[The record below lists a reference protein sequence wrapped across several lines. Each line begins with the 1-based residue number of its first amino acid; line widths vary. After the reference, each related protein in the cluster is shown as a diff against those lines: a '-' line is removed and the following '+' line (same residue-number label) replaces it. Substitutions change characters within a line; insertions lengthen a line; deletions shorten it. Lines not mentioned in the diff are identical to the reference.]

1 MQKTNFKTRLLALL
15 TAVFMVVMCVPFAAF
30 AEVEGL
36 KKIVVSFYTDGG
48 VEAAYGYSLEP
59 NQDNMIPNAFKTE
72 SGLDDSKLDHWTYE
86 NGKADFAPSAIVT
99 YADLAKLVT
108 ATDSEGV
115 GYINLAPVFKTE
127 KPATLQKIIVSFND
141 AAGKEMAAGYTLT
154 AGDVNSIAGDVY
166 ATVCPEG
173 KELDYWTYAG
183 KTFAKGSDVSFEK
196 LAAIIGTDFTS
207 EGEAYV
213 NFVPEFKDKA
223 VEPTPVTLKKIVVA
237 FKDAAGKEMAAGYTL
252 TAENNLNSIAGD
264 VYADACPA
272 GKELDYWTFSGK
284 KFAKGADVTFEQLA
298 AIIGTNYTDEGVSY
312 VTFVP
317 EFKDKAVEPTPVTLK
332 KIVVSFNDANGKEMA
347 AGYTLTAENNLNS
360 IAGDVYADA
369 CPAGKE
375 LDYWTFS
382 GKKFAKGADVTFE
395 QLAAIIG
402 TNYTDEGVSYVTFVP
417 EFKDKAVEPTPV
429 TLKKIVVSFNDANGK
444 EMAAGYTLTAENNL
458 NSIAGDVYADACPAG
473 KELDYW
479 TFSGK
484 TFAKGADVT
493 FEQLAAI
500 IGDNYTAEGVSYVN
514 FVPEFKNVAASLTK
528 IKMIF
533 TKADGATSVFATGEL
548 TAESEW
554 YVLPDA
560 AGVINLADGEKLT
573 GWTLFQNGAKYAAG
587 EKVTFESLKELA
599 GKNVDNDGVA
609 YLNFYAD
616 LKTDVELKNITIK
629 YVEDKDGAQE
639 DVAAPQ
645 NNFTAKDEFTILT
658 DNLYDGKVPAGKK
671 LIGWQYKNGGN
682 TTNFVKGEHVK
693 FDTLKALLN
702 GNWDNEGNAW
712 VTLTPVFQ
720 DVKSNNSSSSSS
732 SSSSNKT
739 TTASNEKQVVKAAAA
754 PANTTKVL
762 PKTGASNVAPL
773 LGGSLAVV
781 ALLMGYGVYS
791 LVLRKKD

>member
-15 TAVFMVVMCVPFAAF
+15 TAAFMLVMCVPFAAF
-30 AEVEGL
+30 AEVET
-36 KKIVVSFYTDGG
+36 IHVTFTD
-48 VEAAYGYSLEP
+48 
-59 NQDNMIPNAFKTE
+59 
-72 SGLDDSKLDHWTYE
+72 E
-86 NGKADFAPSAIVT
+86 NGQVVKNVDITASSNEKAPELPDGYYWKTNLSSDGVSDLNSNDPIDFK
-99 YADLAKLVT
+99 DLAK
-108 ATDSEGV
+108 ANCEYAGF
-115 GYINLAPVFKTE
+115 AKTE
-127 KPATLQKIIVSFND
+127 KPAPATKPVYVSYILESGEPLDAEIETIELEAGATTFNVSML
-141 AAGKEMAAGYTLT
+141 KKVPAGYELCET
-154 AGDVNSIAGDVY
+154 GDVY
-166 ATVCPEG
+166 IGDRDTVNVKVREA
-173 KELDYWTYAG
+173 K
-183 KTFAKGSDVSFEK
+183 KTVYVSYILESGEPLANAIEK
-196 LAAIIGTDFTS
+196 IELAASATTFSTS
-207 EGEAYV
+207 LLKE
-213 NFVPEFKDKA
+213 VP
-223 VEPTPVTLKKIVVA
+223 
-237 FKDAAGKEMAAGYTL
+237 AGYELCET
-252 TAENNLNSIAGD
+252 GD
-264 VYADACPA
+264 VY
-272 GKELDYWTFSGK
+272 
-284 KFAKGADVTFEQLA
+284 
-298 AIIGTNYTDEGVSY
+298 IGTNDTVNVKVREAKKPAKVVYVSY
-312 VTFVP
+312 ILENGEPLANAIEKIELENGATTFNTSVLKEVP
-317 EFKDKAVEPTPVTLK
+317 V
-332 KIVVSFNDANGKEMA
+332 
-347 AGYTLTAENNLNS
+347 GYELCET
-360 IAGDVYADA
+360 GDVYIGENDTVNVKVREAKKPA
-369 CPAGKE
+369 KVVYVSYILESGEPLANAIEKIELENGATYFNTSVLKEVPAGYE
-375 LDYWTFS
+375 LCET
-382 GKKFAKGADVTFE
+382 
-395 QLAAIIG
+395 
-402 TNYTDEGVSYVTFVP
+402 
-417 EFKDKAVEPTPV
+417 
-429 TLKKIVVSFNDANGK
+429 
-444 EMAAGYTLTAENNL
+444 
-458 NSIAGDVYADACPAG
+458 GDVYIGENDTVNV
-473 KELDYW
+473 KVRE
-479 TFSGK
+479 
-484 TFAKGADVT
+484 AKK
-493 FEQLAAI
+493 
-500 IGDNYTAEGVSYVN
+500 
-514 FVPEFKNVAASLTK
+514 PEVALTK

-629 YVEDKDGAQE
+629 YVEDKDGVQE

-693 FDTLKALLN
+693 FDTLKELLN

-720 DVKSNNSSSSSS
+720 DVKKDNGNSSSSS

-739 TTASNEKQVVKAAAA
+739 TTASSKTEQKVVKVAAA

>member
-15 TAVFMVVMCVPFAAF
+15 TAAFMLVMCVPFAAF
-30 AEVEGL
+30 AEVDGL

-196 LAAIIGTDFTS
+196 LATIIGTDFTS

-284 KFAKGADVTFEQLA
+284 KFT
-298 AIIGTNYTDEGVSY
+298 
-312 VTFVP
+312 
-317 EFKDKAVEPTPVTLK
+317 
-332 KIVVSFNDANGKEMA
+332 
-347 AGYTLTAENNLNS
+347 
-360 IAGDVYADA
+360 
-369 CPAGKE
+369 
-375 LDYWTFS
+375 
-382 GKKFAKGADVTFE
+382 
-395 QLAAIIG
+395 
-402 TNYTDEGVSYVTFVP
+402 
-417 EFKDKAVEPTPV
+417 
-429 TLKKIVVSFNDANGK
+429 
-444 EMAAGYTLTAENNL
+444 
-458 NSIAGDVYADACPAG
+458 
-473 KELDYW
+473 
-479 TFSGK
+479 
-484 TFAKGADVT
+484 KGADVT

-658 DNLYDGKVPAGKK
+658 DSLYDGKVPAGKK

-739 TTASNEKQVVKAAAA
+739 TTASSKAEQKVVKAAAA

>member
-15 TAVFMVVMCVPFAAF
+15 TAAFMLVMCVPFAAF
-30 AEVEGL
+30 AEDAKL
-36 KKIVVSFYTDGG
+36 TKAHVSFKDADWNDLYTTFD
-48 VEAAYGYSLEP
+48 VTDWFNLPTTS
-59 NQDNMIPNAFKTE
+59 NA
-72 SGLDDSKLDHWTYE
+72 
-86 NGKADFAPSAIVT
+86 
-99 YADLAKLVT
+99 
-108 ATDSEGV
+108 
-115 GYINLAPVFKTE
+115 INLAE
-127 KPATLQKIIVSFND
+127 DEEIVSWKD
-141 AAGKEMAAGYTLT
+141 AKNNVYQPGEKVTIEQLAEIVGSNGVASDGTAYVTFEATVQKKVAKKTVHVSYILESGEPLANAIETIELEAGATTFSTSLLKKVPAGYELCET
-154 AGDVNSIAGDVY
+154 GDVY
-166 ATVCPEG
+166 IGTNDTVNVKVREA
-173 KELDYWTYAG
+173 K
-183 KTFAKGSDVSFEK
+183 KTVFVSYILENGEPLANAIEQIE
-196 LAAIIGTDFTS
+196 LAAGATTFSTS
-207 EGEAYV
+207 L
-213 NFVPEFKDKA
+213 
-223 VEPTPVTLKKIVVA
+223 LKKVP
-237 FKDAAGKEMAAGYTL
+237 AGYELCET
-252 TAENNLNSIAGD
+252 GD
-264 VYADACPA
+264 VYIGTSDTVNVKVREAKKPAKVVYVSYILESGEPLANAIEKIELENGATTFNTSVLKEVPA
-272 GKELDYWTFSGK
+272 GYELCET
-284 KFAKGADVTFEQLA
+284 
-298 AIIGTNYTDEGVSY
+298 
-312 VTFVP
+312 
-317 EFKDKAVEPTPVTLK
+317 
-332 KIVVSFNDANGKEMA
+332 
-347 AGYTLTAENNLNS
+347 
-360 IAGDVYADA
+360 GDVYIGENDTVNV
-369 CPAGKE
+369 KVRE
-375 LDYWTFS
+375 V
-382 GKKFAKGADVTFE
+382 KK
-395 QLAAIIG
+395 
-402 TNYTDEGVSYVTFVP
+402 P
-417 EFKDKAVEPTPV
+417 EV
-429 TLKKIVVSFNDANGK
+429 
-444 EMAAGYTLTAENNL
+444 
-458 NSIAGDVYADACPAG
+458 
-473 KELDYW
+473 
-479 TFSGK
+479 
-484 TFAKGADVT
+484 
-493 FEQLAAI
+493 
-500 IGDNYTAEGVSYVN
+500 
-514 FVPEFKNVAASLTK
+514 SLTK

-739 TTASNEKQVVKAAAA
+739 TTASSKAEQKVVNAAAA
-754 PANTTKVL
+754 PANTTKFM

-781 ALLMGYGVYS
+781 ALLMGYGVYG

>member
-15 TAVFMVVMCVPFAAF
+15 TAAFMLVMCVPFAAF
-30 AEVEGL
+30 AEDAKLAKAIIHYYNEDGSASVFANETVTDWTTLPTDSALVNFTLGEDEELVWKDDKGNTHAPSEKVTIDGLLAELAGTNINPEDGSCHINFYAIAQKKETPAPVELKTVNTHFNKDGSSATTLFADVAVTAELGWVDMPTTSSCVGL
-36 KKIVVSFYTDGG
+36 AADEVVTG
-48 VEAAYGYSLEP
+48 
-59 NQDNMIPNAFKTE
+59 
-72 SGLDDSKLDHWTYE
+72 WTVD
-86 NGKADFAPSAIVT
+86 NGKT
-99 YADLAKLVT
+99 YAAGSKVT
-108 ATDSEGV
+108 
-115 GYINLAPVFKTE
+115 
-127 KPATLQKIIVSFND
+127 
-141 AAGKEMAAGYTLT
+141 
-154 AGDVNSIAGDVY
+154 
-166 ATVCPEG
+166 
-173 KELDYWTYAG
+173 
-183 KTFAKGSDVSFEK
+183 FEE
-196 LAAIIGTDFTS
+196 LAAIVGKNIADDGS
-207 EGEAYV
+207 ANV
-213 NFVPEFKDKA
+213 NFRA
-223 VEPTPVTLKKIVVA
+223 VIEKKETPAPVELKKVTTHFNKDGNSSTTLFADVAVTPELEWVDMPTTSACVGLAADEVVTGWTTDNG
-237 FKDAAGKEMAAGYTL
+237 KTYAAGSK
-252 TAENNLNSIAGD
+252 
-264 VYADACPA
+264 
-272 GKELDYWTFSGK
+272 
-284 KFAKGADVTFEQLA
+284 VTFEELA
-298 AIIGTNYTDEGVSY
+298 AIV
-312 VTFVP
+312 
-317 EFKDKAVEPTPVTLK
+317 
-332 KIVVSFNDANGKEMA
+332 
-347 AGYTLTAENNLNS
+347 
-360 IAGDVYADA
+360 
-369 CPAGKE
+369 
-375 LDYWTFS
+375 
-382 GKKFAKGADVTFE
+382 
-395 QLAAIIG
+395 
-402 TNYTDEGVSYVTFVP
+402 
-417 EFKDKAVEPTPV
+417 
-429 TLKKIVVSFNDANGK
+429 
-444 EMAAGYTLTAENNL
+444 
-458 NSIAGDVYADACPAG
+458 
-473 KELDYW
+473 
-479 TFSGK
+479 
-484 TFAKGADVT
+484 
-493 FEQLAAI
+493 
-500 IGDNYTAEGVSYVN
+500 GDNIAADGSANVN
-514 FVPEFKNVAASLTK
+514 FRAVIEKKTALTK

-533 TKADGATSVFATGEL
+533 TKADGTTSVFATGEL

-739 TTASNEKQVVKAAAA
+739 TTASSKAEQKVVKAAAA

>member
-15 TAVFMVVMCVPFAAF
+15 TAAFMLVMCVPFAAF
-30 AEVEGL
+30 AEDAKL
-36 KKIVVSFYTDGG
+36 TKAHVSFKDADWNDLYTTFD
-48 VEAAYGYSLEP
+48 VTDWFNLPTTS
-59 NQDNMIPNAFKTE
+59 NA
-72 SGLDDSKLDHWTYE
+72 
-86 NGKADFAPSAIVT
+86 
-99 YADLAKLVT
+99 
-108 ATDSEGV
+108 
-115 GYINLAPVFKTE
+115 INLAE
-127 KPATLQKIIVSFND
+127 DEEIVSWKD
-141 AAGKEMAAGYTLT
+141 AKNNVYQPGEKVTIEQLAEIVGSNGVASDGTAYVTFEATVQKKVAKKTVHVSYILESGEPLANAIETIELEAGATTFSTSLLKKVPAGYELCET
-154 AGDVNSIAGDVY
+154 GDVY
-166 ATVCPEG
+166 
-173 KELDYWTYAG
+173 
-183 KTFAKGSDVSFEK
+183 
-196 LAAIIGTDFTS
+196 IGTNDTVNVKVREAKKPAKVVYVSYILESGEPLANAIEKIELENGATTFNTS
-207 EGEAYV
+207 VLKE
-213 NFVPEFKDKA
+213 VP
-223 VEPTPVTLKKIVVA
+223 
-237 FKDAAGKEMAAGYTL
+237 AGYELCET
-252 TAENNLNSIAGD
+252 GD
-264 VYADACPA
+264 VYIGENDTVNV
-272 GKELDYWTFSGK
+272 KVREVK
-284 KFAKGADVTFEQLA
+284 K
-298 AIIGTNYTDEGVSY
+298 
-312 VTFVP
+312 P
-317 EFKDKAVEPTPVTLK
+317 EV
-332 KIVVSFNDANGKEMA
+332 
-347 AGYTLTAENNLNS
+347 
-360 IAGDVYADA
+360 
-369 CPAGKE
+369 
-375 LDYWTFS
+375 
-382 GKKFAKGADVTFE
+382 
-395 QLAAIIG
+395 
-402 TNYTDEGVSYVTFVP
+402 
-417 EFKDKAVEPTPV
+417 
-429 TLKKIVVSFNDANGK
+429 
-444 EMAAGYTLTAENNL
+444 
-458 NSIAGDVYADACPAG
+458 
-473 KELDYW
+473 
-479 TFSGK
+479 
-484 TFAKGADVT
+484 
-493 FEQLAAI
+493 
-500 IGDNYTAEGVSYVN
+500 
-514 FVPEFKNVAASLTK
+514 SLTK

-599 GKNVDNDGVA
+599 GKNVDKDGVA

-682 TTNFVKGEHVK
+682 TTNFVTGEHVK

-702 GNWDNEGNAW
+702 GNWDNAGHAW

-739 TTASNEKQVVKAAAA
+739 TTASSKAEQKVVKAAAA

-781 ALLMGYGVYS
+781 ALLMGYGVYG

>member
-15 TAVFMVVMCVPFAAF
+15 TAAFMLVMCVPFAAF
-30 AEVEGL
+30 ADNETKTIHVKFINDANEEIAAGYDL
-36 KKIVVSFYTDGG
+36 TATNNVNNVAGDVYSGKCPDGQ
-48 VEAAYGYSLEP
+48 V
-59 NQDNMIPNAFKTE
+59 
-72 SGLDDSKLDHWTYE
+72 LDHWTYGNKE
-86 NGKADFAPSAIVT
+86 FAKGAELT
-99 YADLAKLVT
+99 FADLDAIIGDNYT
-108 ATDSEGV
+108 TDTHECWVNFVASFKAEKK
-115 GYINLAPVFKTE
+115 PV
-127 KPATLQKIIVSFND
+127 TLQKIVVAFKDAKGND
-141 AAGKEMAAGYTLT
+141 VAAGYTLT
-154 AGDVNSIAGDVY
+154 AGQTNSVAGDVY
-166 ATVCPEG
+166 PTACPE
-173 KELDYWTYAG
+173 
-183 KTFAKGSDVSFEK
+183 
-196 LAAIIGTDFTS
+196 
-207 EGEAYV
+207 
-213 NFVPEFKDKA
+213 
-223 VEPTPVTLKKIVVA
+223 
-237 FKDAAGKEMAAGYTL
+237 
-252 TAENNLNSIAGD
+252 
-264 VYADACPA
+264 

-284 KFAKGADVTFEQLA
+284 TFAKGADVTFEQLA
-298 AIIGTNYTDEGVSY
+298 AIIGTNYTDEGVY
-312 VTFVP
+312 YANFVP
-317 EFKDKAVEPTPVTLK
+317 EFKDKAVEPTPVTLQ
-332 KIVVSFNDANGKEMA
+332 KIVVSFNDAKGKEMA
-347 AGYTLTAENNLNS
+347 AGYTLTAGQTNS
-360 IAGDVYADA
+360 VAGDVYPTA
-369 CPAGKE
+369 CPE
-375 LDYWTFS
+375 
-382 GKKFAKGADVTFE
+382 
-395 QLAAIIG
+395 
-402 TNYTDEGVSYVTFVP
+402 
-417 EFKDKAVEPTPV
+417 
-429 TLKKIVVSFNDANGK
+429 
-444 EMAAGYTLTAENNL
+444 
-458 NSIAGDVYADACPAG
+458 G

-548 TAESEW
+548 TAASEW

-560 AGVINLADGEKLT
+560 AGVINLTASEKLT

-599 GKNVDNDGVA
+599 GKNVDKDGVA

-629 YVEDKDGAQE
+629 YVENKDGAQE

-658 DNLYDGKVPAGKK
+658 DSLYNGKVPAGKK
-671 LIGWQYKNGGN
+671 LIGWQYKNGAT

-720 DVKSNNSSSSSS
+720 DVKTVSNSTS

-739 TTASNEKQVVKAAAA
+739 TTAPSKTEQKVVKAAAA

-762 PKTGASNVAPL
+762 PKTGATNAAPL
-773 LGGSLAVV
+773 IGGSLAVV
-781 ALLMGYGVYS
+781 ALLMGYGVYG

>member
-15 TAVFMVVMCVPFAAF
+15 TAAFMIVMCVPFAAF
-30 AEVEGL
+30 ADDAVMTINFYVDSQPVGSD
-36 KKIVVSFYTDGG
+36 SFKQ
-48 VEAAYGYSLEP
+48 EYGTWTLRDALE
-59 NQDNMIPNAFKTE
+59 
-72 SGLDDSKLDHWTYE
+72 DDSV
-86 NGKADFAPSAIVT
+86 I
-99 YADLAKLVT
+99 
-108 ATDSEGV
+108 
-115 GYINLAPVFKTE
+115 
-127 KPATLQKIIVSFND
+127 
-141 AAGKEMAAGYTLT
+141 
-154 AGDVNSIAGDVY
+154 
-166 ATVCPEG
+166 PEG
-173 KELDYWTYAG
+173 KELTGWVPLG
-183 KTFAKGSDVSFEK
+183 H
-196 LAAIIGTDFTS
+196 S
-207 EGEAYV
+207 E
-213 NFVPEFKDKA
+213 
-223 VEPTPVTLKKIVVA
+223 VTLKPGTNYSWDELSQYAQGGTLTLDAVFEAPKPASKLVYVSYILESGAPLDAEIEKIELEA
-237 FKDAAGKEMAAGYTL
+237 DATTFSTSLLKKVPAGYELCET
-252 TAENNLNSIAGD
+252 GD
-264 VYADACPA
+264 VY
-272 GKELDYWTFSGK
+272 
-284 KFAKGADVTFEQLA
+284 
-298 AIIGTNYTDEGVSY
+298 IGTNDTVNVKVREVKKPAKVVYVSY
-312 VTFVP
+312 ILENGEPLANAIEKIELENGATTFNTSVLKEVP
-317 EFKDKAVEPTPVTLK
+317 
-332 KIVVSFNDANGKEMA
+332 
-347 AGYTLTAENNLNS
+347 AGYELCET
-360 IAGDVYADA
+360 GDVYIGENDTVNV
-369 CPAGKE
+369 KVRE
-375 LDYWTFS
+375 V
-382 GKKFAKGADVTFE
+382 KK
-395 QLAAIIG
+395 
-402 TNYTDEGVSYVTFVP
+402 P
-417 EFKDKAVEPTPV
+417 EV
-429 TLKKIVVSFNDANGK
+429 
-444 EMAAGYTLTAENNL
+444 
-458 NSIAGDVYADACPAG
+458 
-473 KELDYW
+473 
-479 TFSGK
+479 
-484 TFAKGADVT
+484 
-493 FEQLAAI
+493 
-500 IGDNYTAEGVSYVN
+500 
-514 FVPEFKNVAASLTK
+514 SLTK

-548 TAESEW
+548 TAASEW

-560 AGVINLADGEKLT
+560 AGVINLTASEKLT

-599 GKNVDNDGVA
+599 GKNVDKDGVA

-739 TTASNEKQVVKAAAA
+739 TTASSKAEQKVVKAAAA

>member
-15 TAVFMVVMCVPFAAF
+15 TAAFMLVMCVPFAAF
-30 AEVEGL
+30 ADDEVMTINYYVDNQPVGSDSF
-36 KKIVVSFYTDGG
+36 KKEYESWTLRDSF
-48 VEAAYGYSLEP
+48 E
-59 NQDNMIPNAFKTE
+59 
-72 SGLDDSKLDHWTYE
+72 DDSV
-86 NGKADFAPSAIVT
+86 I
-99 YADLAKLVT
+99 
-108 ATDSEGV
+108 
-115 GYINLAPVFKTE
+115 
-127 KPATLQKIIVSFND
+127 
-141 AAGKEMAAGYTLT
+141 
-154 AGDVNSIAGDVY
+154 
-166 ATVCPEG
+166 PEG
-173 KELDYWTYAG
+173 KELTGWVPLG
-183 KTFAKGSDVSFEK
+183 HSD
-196 LAAIIGTDFTS
+196 
-207 EGEAYV
+207 
-213 NFVPEFKDKA
+213 
-223 VEPTPVTLKKIVVA
+223 VTLKLHTNYSWDELSKYAQGGTLTLDPVFEAPKPATKPVYVSYILESGEPLDAEIEKIEVA
-237 FKDAAGKEMAAGYTL
+237 ASATTFSTSLLKKVPAGYELCET
-252 TAENNLNSIAGD
+252 GD
-264 VYADACPA
+264 VY
-272 GKELDYWTFSGK
+272 
-284 KFAKGADVTFEQLA
+284 
-298 AIIGTNYTDEGVSY
+298 IGTNDTVNVKVREAKKPAKVVYVSY
-312 VTFVP
+312 ILESGEPLANAIEKIELENGATTFS
-317 EFKDKAVEPTPVTLK
+317 TSLLK
-332 KIVVSFNDANGKEMA
+332 KVP
-347 AGYTLTAENNLNS
+347 AGYELCEV
-360 IAGDVYADA
+360 GDVY
-369 CPAGKE
+369 
-375 LDYWTFS
+375 
-382 GKKFAKGADVTFE
+382 
-395 QLAAIIG
+395 IG
-402 TNYTDEGVSYVTFVP
+402 TNDTVNVKVREAKKP
-417 EFKDKAVEPTPV
+417 EV
-429 TLKKIVVSFNDANGK
+429 
-444 EMAAGYTLTAENNL
+444 
-458 NSIAGDVYADACPAG
+458 
-473 KELDYW
+473 
-479 TFSGK
+479 
-484 TFAKGADVT
+484 
-493 FEQLAAI
+493 
-500 IGDNYTAEGVSYVN
+500 
-514 FVPEFKNVAASLTK
+514 SLTK

-548 TAESEW
+548 TADSEW

-720 DVKSNNSSSSSS
+720 DVKSDNNSSSSA
-732 SSSSNKT
+732 SSSSNTT
-739 TTASNEKQVVKAAAA
+739 TTAASQQQVVKAAAA

>member
-15 TAVFMVVMCVPFAAF
+15 TAAFMLVMCVPFAAF
-30 AEVEGL
+30 AEDAKL
-36 KKIVVSFYTDGG
+36 TKAHVSFKDADWNDLYTTFD
-48 VEAAYGYSLEP
+48 VTDWFNLPTTS
-59 NQDNMIPNAFKTE
+59 NA
-72 SGLDDSKLDHWTYE
+72 
-86 NGKADFAPSAIVT
+86 
-99 YADLAKLVT
+99 
-108 ATDSEGV
+108 
-115 GYINLAPVFKTE
+115 INLAE
-127 KPATLQKIIVSFND
+127 DEEIVSWKD
-141 AAGKEMAAGYTLT
+141 AKNNVYQPGEKVTIEQLAEIVGSNGVASDGTAYVTFEATVQKKVAKKTVHVSYILESGEPLANAIETIELEAGATTFSTSLLKKVPAGYELCET
-154 AGDVNSIAGDVY
+154 GDVY
-166 ATVCPEG
+166 IGTNDTVNVKVREA
-173 KELDYWTYAG
+173 K
-183 KTFAKGSDVSFEK
+183 KTVFVSYILENGEPLANAIEQIE
-196 LAAIIGTDFTS
+196 LAAGATTFSTS
-207 EGEAYV
+207 L
-213 NFVPEFKDKA
+213 
-223 VEPTPVTLKKIVVA
+223 LKKVP
-237 FKDAAGKEMAAGYTL
+237 AGYELCET
-252 TAENNLNSIAGD
+252 GD
-264 VYADACPA
+264 VYIGTSDTVNVKVREAKKPAKVVYVSYILESGEPLANAIEKIELENGATTFNTSVLKEVPA
-272 GKELDYWTFSGK
+272 GYELCET
-284 KFAKGADVTFEQLA
+284 
-298 AIIGTNYTDEGVSY
+298 
-312 VTFVP
+312 
-317 EFKDKAVEPTPVTLK
+317 
-332 KIVVSFNDANGKEMA
+332 
-347 AGYTLTAENNLNS
+347 
-360 IAGDVYADA
+360 GDVYIGENDTVNV
-369 CPAGKE
+369 KVRE
-375 LDYWTFS
+375 V
-382 GKKFAKGADVTFE
+382 KK
-395 QLAAIIG
+395 
-402 TNYTDEGVSYVTFVP
+402 P
-417 EFKDKAVEPTPV
+417 EV
-429 TLKKIVVSFNDANGK
+429 
-444 EMAAGYTLTAENNL
+444 
-458 NSIAGDVYADACPAG
+458 
-473 KELDYW
+473 
-479 TFSGK
+479 
-484 TFAKGADVT
+484 
-493 FEQLAAI
+493 
-500 IGDNYTAEGVSYVN
+500 
-514 FVPEFKNVAASLTK
+514 SLTK

-732 SSSSNKT
+732 NKT
-739 TTASNEKQVVKAAAA
+739 TTASSKAEQKVVKAAAA

-781 ALLMGYGVYS
+781 ALLMGYGVYG

>member
-15 TAVFMVVMCVPFAAF
+15 TAAFMLVMCVPFAAF
-30 AEVEGL
+30 ADDEVMTINYYVDNQPVGSDSF
-36 KKIVVSFYTDGG
+36 KKEYESWTLRDSF
-48 VEAAYGYSLEP
+48 E
-59 NQDNMIPNAFKTE
+59 
-72 SGLDDSKLDHWTYE
+72 DDSV
-86 NGKADFAPSAIVT
+86 I
-99 YADLAKLVT
+99 
-108 ATDSEGV
+108 
-115 GYINLAPVFKTE
+115 
-127 KPATLQKIIVSFND
+127 
-141 AAGKEMAAGYTLT
+141 
-154 AGDVNSIAGDVY
+154 
-166 ATVCPEG
+166 PEG
-173 KELDYWTYAG
+173 KELTGW
-183 KTFAKGSDVSFEK
+183 
-196 LAAIIGTDFTS
+196 
-207 EGEAYV
+207 
-213 NFVPEFKDKA
+213 VPLGHPD
-223 VEPTPVTLKKIVVA
+223 VTLKLHTNYSWDELSKYAQGGTLTLDPVFEAPKPATKPVYVSYILESGEPLDAEIEKIEVA
-237 FKDAAGKEMAAGYTL
+237 ASATTFSTSLLKKVPAGYELCET
-252 TAENNLNSIAGD
+252 GD
-264 VYADACPA
+264 VY
-272 GKELDYWTFSGK
+272 
-284 KFAKGADVTFEQLA
+284 
-298 AIIGTNYTDEGVSY
+298 IGTNDTVNVKVREAKKPAKVVYVSY
-312 VTFVP
+312 ILESGEPLANAIEKIELENGATTFS
-317 EFKDKAVEPTPVTLK
+317 TSLLK
-332 KIVVSFNDANGKEMA
+332 KVP
-347 AGYTLTAENNLNS
+347 AGYELCET
-360 IAGDVYADA
+360 GDVY
-369 CPAGKE
+369 
-375 LDYWTFS
+375 
-382 GKKFAKGADVTFE
+382 
-395 QLAAIIG
+395 IG
-402 TNYTDEGVSYVTFVP
+402 TNDTVNVKVREAKKPAKVVYVSYILESGEPLANAIEKIELENGATTFS
-417 EFKDKAVEPTPV
+417 TSL
-429 TLKKIVVSFNDANGK
+429 LKKVP
-444 EMAAGYTLTAENNL
+444 AGYELCET
-458 NSIAGDVYADACPAG
+458 GDVYIGTNDTVNVKVREAKKPAKVVYVSYILESGEPLANAIEKIELENGATTFSTSLLKKVPAG
-473 KELDYW
+473 YELCEVGDVYIG
-479 TFSGK
+479 TNDTVNVK
-484 TFAKGADVT
+484 VREAKK
-493 FEQLAAI
+493 
-500 IGDNYTAEGVSYVN
+500 
-514 FVPEFKNVAASLTK
+514 PEVSLTK

-548 TAESEW
+548 TADSEW

-720 DVKSNNSSSSSS
+720 DVKSDNNSSSSA